1 MRNIIEKYFPEMG
14 IDISWYSKKKITPN
28 IPEKDNLDNLD
39 DLDILVKKCKKC
51 NLYKTRNNTVFGE
64 GSHNS
69 DIMIIGEAPGKE
81 EDDSGKPFIGRAG
94 KLLTEFLKS
103 ISLDRRS
110 VFITNTVKCRP
121 PENRNPEMTE
131 IKSCS
136 DYLDQQI
143 AFIKPKVLV
152 LLGKIA
158 ANRMLG
164 EDKPISELRLKKFF
178 VEKYDIPLIVFYH
191 PAYILRSPLQKKK
204 VWDDL
209 QYLKTIIGSHGS

>member
-39 DLDILVKKCKKC
+39 ILVKKCKKC
-51 NLYKTRNNTVFGE
+51 NLYTTRNNTVFGE
-64 GSHNS
+64 VSHNS

-143 AFIKPKVLV
+143 AFIKPRVLV

>member
-1 MRNIIEKYFPEMG
+1 MDGIIKKYFPEMG

-28 IPEKDNLDNLD
+28 IPEKDNLDN
-39 DLDILVKKCKKC
+39 LDILVKKCKKC

-143 AFIKPKVLV
+143 AFIKPRVLV